1 MMSKNREKTMHIFVP
16 GKLMLS
22 GEWCVLEEGL
32 PCIVMSV
39 NAGISI
45 AIEPHHEYTF
55 AAPDFQIDASKFVYE
70 DGRIR
75 WCDPLNDIQQ
85 AQLRLSRKTMAITL
99 QYLQSKN
106 IKLRYF
112 ALTTSSKQTIVEKEN
127 GKKYKIGLGSSAAI
141 AVGIVAA
148 ILQIHDVDINH
159 AQTKKVMFNIA
170 CIAHYF
176 VQEKLGSGFDIAA
189 SVWGGVTYY
198 KRFCADWL
206 TQQIDTQGVMSVL
219 DKDWPGLYCENLTFP
234 KNLTLLVGFVGY
246 SANTK
251 KLIHSLYE
259 FRDKNQEEYLKKMRE
274 IAAVVDNIKDNL
286 LSQNTAK
293 ILELI
298 TKNRYLLRDMNQFS
312 YRKLETKELSLLA
325 DVAEEYNAAGK
336 FSGAGAGDCGI
347 AIVPEDGNKNAILE
361 KWQQYG
367 IIPIDLALSR
377 QGAHVK

>member
-1 MMSKNREKTMHIFVP
+1 MHIFVP

-45 AIEPHHEYTF
+45 SIVAHHEYTF
-55 AAPDFQIDASKFVYE
+55 AAPDFQIGPTRFAYE
-70 DGRIR
+70 HGSIR
-75 WCDPLNDIQQ
+75 WCDPLNDIEQ
-85 AQLRLSRKTMAITL
+85 AQLCLSRKTMAITL
-99 QYLQSKN
+99 QYLQNKN
-106 IKLRYF
+106 IELRHF
-112 ALTTSSKQTIVEKEN
+112 ALATSSKQTIVEKEN

-148 ILQIHDVDINH
+148 IFQIHNVDIDK

-170 CIAHYF
+170 CIAHYL

-198 KRFCADWL
+198 KRFCPDWL
-206 TQQIDTQGVMSVL
+206 TEQIDTNGVVSVL
-219 DKDWPGLYCENLTFP
+219 DKDWPGLYCENLAFP
-234 KNLTLLVGFVGY
+234 ENLKLLVGFVGY

-251 KLIHSLYE
+251 KLIRSLYE
-259 FRDKNQEEYLKKMRE
+259 FRDKNPERYIDKMRE
-274 IAAVVDNIKDNL
+274 IASVVDDLKDNL
-286 LSQNTAK
+286 SSQNTPK
-293 ILELI
+293 ILELL

-347 AIVPEDGNKNAILE
+347 AIVPEDGDKDAILR
-361 KWQQYG
+361 KWQQCG
-367 IIPIDLALSR
+367 IIPIDLALSC
-377 QGAHVK
+377 QGAHVQTGALK